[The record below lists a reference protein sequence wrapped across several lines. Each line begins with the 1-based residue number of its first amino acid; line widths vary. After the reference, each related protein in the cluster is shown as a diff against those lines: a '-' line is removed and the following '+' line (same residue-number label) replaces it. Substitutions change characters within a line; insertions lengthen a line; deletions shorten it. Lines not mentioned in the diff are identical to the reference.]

1 VTPADVPQTA
11 ARSSDS
17 IAIGQIGIATGSGV
31 LRTFVGSCVGLVL
44 HARSQRA
51 AGLAHVMLP
60 ASNGRGTSSGKYAD
74 TAVAETLRLLREATG
89 ETNLVCTAKLVGGAT
104 MFAFQSGTP
113 IGEQNVLALEQILTD
128 LGIPITGRIC
138 GGRHGRRVAVD
149 VVTGTV
155 TVETAGHG
163 TETLV

>member
-1 VTPADVPQTA
+1 
-11 ARSSDS
+11 
-17 IAIGQIGIATGSGV
+17 
-31 LRTFVGSCVGLVL
+31 
-44 HARSQRA
+44 
-51 AGLAHVMLP
+51 MLP

-113 IGEQNVLALEQILTD
+113 IGEQNVLAHEQILAN